1 MKFCDIQNDESQ
13 GKCYQPSRRPRLI
26 TLVPRP
32 SLFWISQKTNLIIII
47 VLSYIVFKKIRTN
60 TASRNTV

>member
-1 MKFCDIQNDESQ
+1 MRFCDIQNNESQ

-26 TLVPRP
+26 TLT
-32 SLFWISQKTNLIIII
+32 KTFIILDITKTKFNN